1 MPEKLKPC
9 PACGATDINVFVCT
23 LNGDDTEKLYRHA
36 MCDTCY
42 TSGPIAA
49 TRDGAI
55 ANWNALPRRLRWTT
69 EPPQEPGWYWY
80 RNTNKLDVHIVCISY
95 EWDEHM
101 VDFELAARFV
111 LETPYNWHNPH
122 PVVLMDGEWAG
133 PIPEPEE

>member
-1 MPEKLKPC
+1 MSEELKPDECIEKLKQYEFKD
-9 PACGATDINVFVCT
+9 DIGHP
-23 LNGDDTEKLYRHA
+23 LEKCVEYIQLCAYTKKEWNT
-36 MCDTCY
+36 MC
-42 TSGPIAA
+42 
-49 TRDGAI
+49 
-55 ANWNALPRRLRWTT
+55 RLRWSK
-69 EPPQEPGWYWY
+69 EPPKEPGWYWY

-95 EWDEHM
+95 EWDEYM